1 MTQAPPTGLGWARL
15 ADVDPELWD
24 AMVLERGR
32 QHDKI
37 ELIASENYV
46 FAAVMEAQGSWLTNK
61 YAEGLPGKRYY
72 GGCEYVDIAE
82 TLAQQRALALFPGA
96 EHVNVQPHSG
106 AQANMAAYFSVL
118 NPGDRI
124 LGMNLAHGGHL
135 THGSPVNFSG
145 RMYEVHAYGVD
156 RETERIDYEA
166 LATIAREVRP
176 KLVVAGA
183 SAYPRILDFPRFAEI
198 AHGVGALLFVDMAHI
213 AGLVAAGVHPSPFP
227 HADIVTTTTHKTL
240 RGPRG
245 GMIFSREE
253 LPDAVDRADYPMVK
267 GRLGERI
274 DKTVF
279 PGVQGGPLMHVV
291 AAKAVGLKLAAGEP
305 FRRDQRRTVEN
316 AVELADALAERGARV
331 VSGGTDNHLMLVDV
345 TPLGVTGKEAESL
358 LDEIGITVNK
368 NAIPFDQLPPNTA
381 SGIRLGTPAATT
393 RGFGP
398 EEMRAIARMITDAIR
413 RRDEPAVRD
422 RLREEVADIVA
433 RFPVPGLF
441 SEDAV

>member
-1 MTQAPPTGLGWARL
+1 
-15 ADVDPELWD
+15 
-24 AMVLERGR
+24 
-32 QHDKI
+32 
-37 ELIASENYV
+37 
-46 FAAVMEAQGSWLTNK
+46 
-61 YAEGLPGKRYY
+61 
-72 GGCEYVDIAE
+72 
-82 TLAQQRALALFPGA
+82 
-96 EHVNVQPHSG
+96 
-106 AQANMAAYFSVL
+106 MAAYFAVL

-156 RETERIDYEA
+156 KETERIDYEA
-166 LATIAREVRP
+166 LATIAQEVRP

-183 SAYPRILDFPRFAEI
+183 SAYPRILDFPRLAEI

-245 GMIFSREE
+245 GLIFSREE
-253 LPDAVDRADYPMVK
+253 LPDAVDKADYPLVK
-267 GRLGERI
+267 TTLGERI

-291 AAKAVGLKLAAGEP
+291 AAKAVGLKLAAGEE

-316 AVELADALAERGARV
+316 AAELADALAERGARV

-368 NAIPFDQLPPNTA
+368 NAIPFDSLPPNTA
-381 SGIRLGTPAATT
+381 SGIRLGTPATTT

-398 EEMRAIARMITDAIR
+398 EEMRAIARMTTDAIR
-413 RRDEPAVRD
+413 RRDEPGAKD

-441 SEDAV
+441 AENAG